1 MIRRIDSFDNAKL
14 LLRDSHYSRII
25 LSHILAYG
33 TEYDFCEFYEL
44 LKGNKR
50 VGIFAS
56 MNSSLT
62 VDLLDDAHSSS
73 GCIRETAEFI
83 RFKYPMIVEMPE
95 VLIPRRG
102 LNEYRKEKRY
112 FFSVPAAEDNA
123 IEGEELLQELPYET
137 VFETALAGHDA
148 NYGLWLT
155 DTVRRVQRGI
165 VRIYGYRSAVL
176 TVKCQSYGRAYL
188 ADIATPEEDRGK
200 GYASTLIK
208 LVSQEL
214 KKEGI
219 DCYLASDES
228 MRDFYL
234 CLGCT
239 ELGEDYILKL
249 KERKD
254 YEELV

>member
-50 VGIFAS
+50 VGILAS

-62 VDLLDDAHSSS
+62 IDLLDDAHSSS

-83 RFKYPMIVEMPE
+83 RFKYPLYVEMPE
-95 VLIPRRG
+95 GLIPRRG

-112 FFSVPAAEDNA
+112 FFSVPAEDDNTDGA
-123 IEGEELLQELPYET
+123 KLLQELPYET
-137 VFETALAGHDA
+137 VFETVFAGQDV

-155 DTVRRVQRGI
+155 DTVRRVNRGI
-165 VRIYGYRSAVL
+165 VRIYGYRSSVL
-176 TVKCQSYGRAYL
+176 TVKCQSYGRAFL
-188 ADIATPEEDRGK
+188 ADIATPEKDREK
-200 GYASTLIK
+200 GYASTLIR
-208 LVSQEL
+208 LVSHEL
-214 KKEGI
+214 KREGLE
-219 DCYLASDES
+219 CYLTSDET

-234 CLGCT
+234 HLGCT

>member
-25 LSHILAYG
+25 LSHILTYG

-56 MNSSLT
+56 LNSSLT

-73 GCIRETAEFI
+73 GCLRETAEFI
-83 RFKYPMIVEMPE
+83 RFKYPMFVEMPE

-102 LNEYRKEKRY
+102 LSEYRKEKRY
-112 FFSVPAAEDNA
+112 FFSVPVAE
-123 IEGEELLQELPYET
+123 ETMESGELLRELPYEKA
-137 VFETALAGHDA
+137 FDTAFSGQDA

-155 DTVRRVQRGI
+155 DTVRRVQREI
-165 VRIYGYRSAVL
+165 VRIYGYRSSVL
-176 TVKCQSYGRAYL
+176 TVKCHSYGRAYL

-200 GYASTLIK
+200 GYASVLIR

-214 KKEGI
+214 KKEGM

-228 MRDFYL
+228 MKDFYIR
-234 CLGCT
+234 LGCT
-239 ELGEDYILKL
+239 LLGEDYILKL

>member
-83 RFKYPMIVEMPE
+83 RFKNLLYVEMPE

-102 LNEYRKEKRY
+102 ISEYRKEKRY
-112 FFSVPAAEDNA
+112 FFSVPAT
-123 IEGEELLQELPYET
+123 EEVLDENGLMTELSYEKIFET
-137 VFETALAGHDA
+137 VFAGQGA
-148 NYGLWLT
+148 SYGLWLT
-155 DTVRRVQRGI
+155 DTMRRVNRGI
-165 VRIYGYRSAVL
+165 VRIYGYQSAVL

-219 DCYLASDES
+219 DCYLAADET

-234 CLGCT
+234 RLGCT

>member
-25 LSHILAYG
+25 LSHIMAYG

-44 LKGNKR
+44 LKGSKR
-50 VGIFAS
+50 VGIFAL

-83 RFKYPMIVEMPE
+83 RFKYPLYVEMPE

-112 FFSVPAAEDNA
+112 FFSVPAEESNTD
-123 IEGEELLQELPYET
+123 GEELLHELSYEKVFET
-137 VFETALAGHDA
+137 VFTGHDV

-155 DTVRRVQRGI
+155 DTVRRVNRGI
-165 VRIYGYRSAVL
+165 VRIYGYRSSVL
-176 TVKCQSYGRAYL
+176 TVKCQSYGRAFL
-188 ADIATPEEDRGK
+188 ADIATPENDRGK
-200 GYASTLIK
+200 GYASTLIR

-214 KKEGI
+214 RREGLE
-219 DCYLASDES
+219 CYLTSDET

-234 CLGCT
+234 RLGCT

>member
-33 TEYDFCEFYEL
+33 TEFDFCEFYEL

-50 VGIFAS
+50 IGIFAS
-56 MNSSLT
+56 MNSLLT
-62 VDLLDDAHSSS
+62 VDLLDDARSSS
-73 GCIRETAEFI
+73 GCIRETEEFI

-102 LNEYRKEKRY
+102 LSEYRKEKRY
-112 FFSVPAAEDNA
+112 FFSVPAS
-123 IEGEELLQELPYET
+123 EGVLEEKELLRELPYES
-137 VFETALAGHDA
+137 VFETAFAGQDA

-155 DTVRRVQRGI
+155 DTVRRVNRGI

-200 GYASTLIK
+200 GYASTLIR

-219 DCYLASDES
+219 ECYLASDES

-234 CLGCT
+234 RLGCT

>member
-33 TEYDFCEFYEL
+33 TEFDFCEFYEL

-83 RFKYPMIVEMPE
+83 RFKYPMFVEMPE
-95 VLIPRRG
+95 VLIPKRG
-102 LNEYRKEKRY
+102 LSEYRKEKRY
-112 FFSVPAAEDNA
+112 FFSVPASEEALEDK
-123 IEGEELLQELPYET
+123 ELLRELPYES
-137 VFETALAGHDA
+137 VFETAFSGQDA

-155 DTVRRVQRGI
+155 DTVRRVNRGI
-165 VRIYGYRSAVL
+165 VRIYGYKSSVL

-188 ADIATPEEDRGK
+188 ADIATPEKDRGK

-214 KKEGI
+214 KKEGT

-228 MRDFYL
+228 MKDFYL
-234 CLGCT
+234 RLGCT

-254 YEELV
+254 YEELI

>member
-25 LSHILAYG
+25 LSHILTYG

-83 RFKYPMIVEMPE
+83 RFKYPMYVEMPE
-95 VLIPRRG
+95 VLVPRRG
-102 LNEYRKEKRY
+102 LSEYRKEKRY
-112 FFSVPAAEDNA
+112 FFSVLEADEALED
-123 IEGEELLQELPYET
+123 GELLREIPYEKA
-137 VFETALAGHDA
+137 FETAYAGQDV

-155 DTVRRVQRGI
+155 DTVRRVNRGI
-165 VRIYGYRSAVL
+165 VRIFGYRSAVL
-176 TVKCQSYGRAYL
+176 TVKCQSNGRAYL
-188 ADIATPEEDRGK
+188 ADIATPEVDRGK

-219 DCYLASDES
+219 ESYLASDES

-234 CLGCT
+234 RLGCT

-254 YEELV
+254 DEELI